1 VRPEAEAVTHKT
13 PIATT
18 EGGVPDRIVAFSARS
33 LGSLL
38 RLSVRLRAEP
48 GDPAERRAAAAA
60 IAEQAAA
67 VGDEAAAAAWGLVTD
82 EFDAVDRA
90 LSRFRDDSELT
101 RLNRLA
107 GTGAVVPVSRRLRI
121 ALAAVDRASRITGN
135 RFDASVLGAL
145 ERLGERGANLD
156 VGPGATA
163 AYVPVAAGPGERLRP
178 AHVPPVPL
186 DMGGIGKGLA
196 LRWAAA
202 AALPALPAGAGLLL
216 EAGGDIVHAGEPPAD
231 GWRIGVEDPI
241 ADPETQAP
249 PLVVLEIFEGAVATS
264 SMRVRSWI
272 GPDGRPVHHLVDPS
286 TREPARSGLVAV
298 TVAGS
303 DPAWAEVWSKAL
315 FVTGRDGIGDEAR
328 ARGLAAWWVD
338 DRGRLGMTP
347 DARVRTLWAAEDRLG

>member
-1 VRPEAEAVTHKT
+1 MPPEADAVSQQT
-13 PIATT
+13 PIATP
-18 EGGVPDRIVAFSARS
+18 EGGAPDRIVAFSARA

-38 RLSVRLRAEP
+38 RLSVRF
-48 GDPAERRAAAAA
+48 PAEHDATAA
-60 IAEQAAA
+60 
-67 VGDEAAAAAWGLVTD
+67 DEAAEAAWALVTA
-82 EFDAVDRA
+82 EFAAVDRS

-107 GTGAVVPVSRRLRI
+107 GTDVVVPVSRRLRI
-121 ALAAVDRASRITGN
+121 ALAAVDRASRMTGN

-156 VGPGATA
+156 A
-163 AYVPVAAGPGERLRP
+163 AAEVPAAVDPGERMRP

-202 AALPALPAGAGLLL
+202 AALPALPASAGLLL
-216 EAGGDIVHAGEPPAD
+216 EAGGDIIHAGVPPED
-231 GWRIGVEDPI
+231 GWRIGVEDPA
-241 ADPETQAP
+241 ADPGTQAP
-249 PLVVLEIFEGAVATS
+249 PLVVLEVVGGAVATS
-264 SMRVRSWI
+264 SVRVRNWI
-272 GPDGRPVHHLVDPS
+272 GPEGRPVHHLVDPT
-286 TREPARSGLVAV
+286 TREPARTGLVAV

-315 FVTGRDGIGDEAR
+315 FVTGRDAIGDEAR

-347 DARVRTLWAAEDRLG
+347 DARVRTVWAAEDRLG